1 MEHPVFKMSQLTKTI
16 IEEKERKVSGVEW
29 RRSSGRRS
37 ISFAKGHNR
46 YGGLARAT
54 HL

>member
-1 MEHPVFKMSQLTKTI
+1 MEHPVFKISQLTKTI

-29 RRSSGRRS
+29 RRSSGRRL
-37 ISFAKGHNR
+37 IAFGKGHNH
-46 YGGLARAT
+46 YGGLARGR